1 MATQHPEVDYSI
13 PLPPGEIEVRIRH
26 VSARIEDGA
35 MKVHRAELEYLEAE
49 RALKHAKA
57 TRYLAHR
64 AEKRSIKDAEALTVL
79 DTQKLRDTR
88 DNTKAAWEYSRTF
101 LRALEST
108 LSGLQTQAAGIRAAY
123 PNVQRGLP

>member
-1 MATQHPEVDYSI
+1 MINPTPEVDHSI
-13 PLPPGEIEVRIRH
+13 PQTPAEVEMQIRQ

-35 MKVHRAELEYLEAE
+35 KKVHRAELEYLEAE

-57 TRYLAHR
+57 SRYLAHR

-88 DNTKAAWEYSRTF
+88 DNTKAVWEYSRTF
-101 LRALEST
+101 LRALESK
-108 LSGLQTQAAGIRAAY
+108 LSGLQTQAAGMHAAY
-123 PNVQRGLP
+123 PNVQRGIP

>member
-1 MATQHPEVDYSI
+1 MTSPHPESDHSI
-13 PLPPGEIEVRIRH
+13 PLTPAEIEMRIRQ

-57 TRYLAHR
+57 SIYLAHR
-64 AEKRSIKDAEALTVL
+64 DKKRSIKDAEALTVL
-79 DTQKLRDTR
+79 DTQHLRDAR

-108 LSGLQTQAAGIRAAY
+108 LSGLQTQAAGMRVAY